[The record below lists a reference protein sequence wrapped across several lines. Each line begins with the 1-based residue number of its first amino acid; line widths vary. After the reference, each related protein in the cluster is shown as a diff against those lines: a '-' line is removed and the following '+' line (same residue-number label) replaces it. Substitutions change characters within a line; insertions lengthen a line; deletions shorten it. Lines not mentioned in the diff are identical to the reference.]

1 MPGDQ
6 LKIGDLVRSTT
17 PGNVEDW
24 IGLIIGY
31 DRRGVGEEASGD
43 FIVYWSNKFPD
54 EIEYAHQLEVL
65 SGSS

>member
-1 MPGDQ
+1 MLGDQ

-17 PGNVEDW
+17 PGNIEEW
-24 IGLIIGY
+24 SGLIIGW
-31 DRRGVGEEASGD
+31 ESGN
-43 FIVYWSNKFPD
+43 FIVFWNDKFPE